1 MYRPSP
7 VRFRWDRVD
16 FEERCV
22 YFEATKFGTGK
33 APLMGE
39 MESALREQK
48 AIRDESY
55 PNCPY
60 VFFWFDY
67 RFDKN
72 GEPIQRFDAFWRQA
86 VTALGEKLKA
96 DGLEPIDLHFHDL
109 RRSAHFQMR
118 KAGIDSQTR
127 RDIMGHESTSMDDRY
142 TMIDDEALDD
152 ARRKMEVFQKDRG
165 LLADD
170 PASQLDRLRAEV
182 QRLEAELN
190 RR

>member
-1 MYRPSP
+1 
-7 VRFRWDRVD
+7 
-16 FEERCV
+16 
-22 YFEATKFGTGK
+22 
-33 APLMGE
+33 MGE

-48 AIRDESY
+48 AVRDASY

-72 GEPIQRFDAFWRQA
+72 GEQIQRFDAFWRQA
-86 VTALGEKLKA
+86 VTALGEKMKS

-118 KAGIDSQTR
+118 KAGIDGQTR

-152 ARRKMEVFQKDRG
+152 ARRKMEDFQKARG
-165 LLADD
+165 LMPQDRAARLAE
-170 PASQLDRLRAEV
+170 LKAEL
-182 QRLEAELN
+182 QRLESQIA
-190 RR
+190 

>member
-1 MYRPSP
+1 MSCTP
-7 VRFRWDRVD
+7 F
-16 FEERCV
+16 
-22 YFEATKFGTGK
+22 FG
-33 APLMGE
+33 
-39 MESALREQK
+39 
-48 AIRDESY
+48 IRDESY

-72 GEPIQRFDAFWRQA
+72 GEQIQRFDAFWRQA
-86 VTALGEKLKA
+86 VTALGEKMKA

-152 ARRKMEVFQKDRG
+152 ARRKMEVFQKERG
-165 LLADD
+165 LLIKD
-170 PASQLDRLRAEV
+170 PAAQLEQLRAEI
-182 QRLEAELN
+182 RLLEAELKQEQIHAYGPDPTIQ
-190 RR
+190 RSAGSMTAVIEPAE